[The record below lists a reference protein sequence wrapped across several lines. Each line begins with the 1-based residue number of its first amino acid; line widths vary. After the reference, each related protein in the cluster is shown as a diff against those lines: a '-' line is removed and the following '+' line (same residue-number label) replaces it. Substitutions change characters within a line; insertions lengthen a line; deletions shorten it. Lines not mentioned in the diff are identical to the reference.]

1 MRNAPFESSDTE
13 SRGRVEGT
21 VVGPANT
28 ADQADE
34 TLVRPRG
41 ELSSVFAAGKSD
53 DVTVHADT
61 NQESVSV
68 SQSDEPSSAPRVVAF
83 RSARGIVPL
92 TAIERLRSIATQLQE
107 IAAARILPIQSVG
120 ELHDGCVVTMSPV
133 SGVTLDQ
140 LLHTRRPSWL
150 ESLRIIS
157 QVTDALVP
165 VHKAGL
171 AHGCLQA
178 FRIFLQ
184 NQQLTKIADFALC
197 LVSEELS
204 PTADHKSLA
213 CVAPENVDASRFP
226 LTPQMDVYSIGVL
239 LYRLVCGRYPFRADN
254 RIEIQRQIREDAPQ
268 PPRQLAPEIPRELEQ
283 LCLQCLAKTPTD
295 RPISARELSK
305 AFSRLLTQCEQNEK
319 RDESRLTNSDSLTN
333 SQRIRIAGPTSVRR
347 VMLIQSVPPDGL
359 VLDTLATAL
368 DHAGIH
374 PEPWSGDGLLFSLPP
389 SNPNSDWTVAFCD
402 RVVRCLRAV
411 AKEQKSPTDAT
422 PGPVGSVG
430 IRAISARLRS
440 RHDVDQPVNPESID
454 RRVTELEA
462 TIENGKIKVCARG
475 CELLTRSLPCEES
488 KPSFRA
494 PDTGHFRFADRD
506 GGTLKVRGSLVRNQ
520 LPLSGRSSQFAM
532 LKSRWDQTC
541 EGMGQ
546 IVLLIGDEG
555 MGKTRMVR
563 ELVSH
568 AADSSTGSGGATGSA
583 RTIVWNCRP
592 FQQGQSLHPLMH
604 WLRHS
609 HEEFD
614 DLDGPMTISSRI
626 DALLESADTSISEPG
641 CVLGSELGI
650 RDSSYRL
657 RTSLSATQ
665 RREQSCQVLVDWLK
679 AQAKESPL
687 LLVIEDLQWVDPAT
701 LRFLTALAEGGF
713 SDSIMTLLTFRSDFE
728 TPWGSRG
735 HQTQVALNRLTKRHA
750 KTMIEAASGRNDV
763 SAEEVQQILNRTD
776 GVPLYIEADV
786 TNPASDLFLDV
797 RS

>member
-1 MRNAPFESSDTE
+1 LRFTVRNAPFESSDTE

-305 AFSRLLTQCEQNEK
+305 AFSRLLTQ
-319 RDESRLTNSDSLTN
+319 
-333 SQRIRIAGPTSVRR
+333 
-347 VMLIQSVPPDGL
+347 
-359 VLDTLATAL
+359 
-368 DHAGIH
+368 
-374 PEPWSGDGLLFSLPP
+374 
-389 SNPNSDWTVAFCD
+389 
-402 RVVRCLRAV
+402 
-411 AKEQKSPTDAT
+411 
-422 PGPVGSVG
+422 
-430 IRAISARLRS
+430 
-440 RHDVDQPVNPESID
+440 
-454 RRVTELEA
+454 
-462 TIENGKIKVCARG
+462 
-475 CELLTRSLPCEES
+475 
-488 KPSFRA
+488 
-494 PDTGHFRFADRD
+494 
-506 GGTLKVRGSLVRNQ
+506 
-520 LPLSGRSSQFAM
+520 
-532 LKSRWDQTC
+532 
-541 EGMGQ
+541 
-546 IVLLIGDEG
+546 
-555 MGKTRMVR
+555 
-563 ELVSH
+563 
-568 AADSSTGSGGATGSA
+568 
-583 RTIVWNCRP
+583 
-592 FQQGQSLHPLMH
+592 
-604 WLRHS
+604 
-609 HEEFD
+609 
-614 DLDGPMTISSRI
+614 
-626 DALLESADTSISEPG
+626 
-641 CVLGSELGI
+641 
-650 RDSSYRL
+650 
-657 RTSLSATQ
+657 
-665 RREQSCQVLVDWLK
+665 
-679 AQAKESPL
+679 
-687 LLVIEDLQWVDPAT
+687 
-701 LRFLTALAEGGF
+701 
-713 SDSIMTLLTFRSDFE
+713 
-728 TPWGSRG
+728 
-735 HQTQVALNRLTKRHA
+735 
-750 KTMIEAASGRNDV
+750 
-763 SAEEVQQILNRTD
+763 
-776 GVPLYIEADV
+776 
-786 TNPASDLFLDV
+786 
-797 RS
+797 